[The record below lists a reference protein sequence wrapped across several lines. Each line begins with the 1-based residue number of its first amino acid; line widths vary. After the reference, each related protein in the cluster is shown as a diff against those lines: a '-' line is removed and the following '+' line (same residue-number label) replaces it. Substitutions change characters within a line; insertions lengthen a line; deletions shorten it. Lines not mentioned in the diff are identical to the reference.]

1 MNKQIYAD
9 NAATTKLDP
18 IAFEAM
24 KPFLAEEYGNPS
36 QPYSFSRMPKKA
48 IQEAREI
55 IASCIGAYP
64 EEIFFTSGGSESDNW
79 ALKSTAFCDKKHRA
93 TITTAFEHHAILN
106 TAKTL
111 EMMDHPVAYL
121 WPNQE
126 GTILPET
133 LLQYITD
140 ETLMVSIMC
149 ANNEL
154 GSIQPIRELCSIA
167 HEHGSLFHTDAVQAV
182 GHIPIDVHALG
193 VDMLSASA
201 HKFNG
206 PRGIGFLYVKQ
217 GINLQPFIDGGAQE
231 KGHRAGTENTASIV
245 AMAAALHNNC
255 LLLEENRKKLE
266 KLGQQLL
273 MGLHTAGIKFT
284 KNGGENTLPGL
295 LSLAFPGASGEVLL
309 HRLDLM
315 GIAVS
320 TGSACDSK
328 NTEISHVLKAIR
340 LDEEAAL
347 GTIRVSLGKYNNE
360 EEIESIIMALKK
372 VLRG

>member
-1 MNKQIYAD
+1 MKKLIYAD
-9 NAATTKLDP
+9 NAATTRLDP

-48 IQEAREI
+48 IQEARET

-79 ALKSTAFCDKKHRA
+79 ALKSTALYDKKHRE

-111 EMMDHPVAYL
+111 EVLDHPVAYL
-121 WPNQE
+121 CPNQE

-133 LLQYITD
+133 LRRHITD

-154 GSIQPIRELCSIA
+154 GSIQPIGELCTIA
-167 HEHGSLFHTDAVQAV
+167 HEYGALFHTDAVQAV
-182 GHIPIDVHALG
+182 GHIPLDVHALE

-206 PRGIGFLYVKQ
+206 PRGIGFLYVKR
-217 GINLQPFIDGGAQE
+217 GIKLQPFVDGGAQE
-231 KGHRAGTENTASIV
+231 SGHRAGTENTAYIV
-245 AMAAALHNNC
+245 AMAAALKKNC
-255 LLLEENRKKLE
+255 LSLEENKVKLRKLE
-266 KLGQQLL
+266 LRLL
-273 MGLHTAGIKFT
+273 HGLHSAGIRFI
-284 KNGGENTLPGL
+284 KNGGKNTLPGL
-295 LSLAFPGASGEVLL
+295 LSLSFPGASGEVLL

-328 NTEISHVLKAIR
+328 NTEISHVLKAIS
-340 LDEEAAL
+340 LNEEAAL

-360 EEIESIIMALKK
+360 EEIEQIIMALKK
-372 VLRG
+372 VLCS

>member
-1 MNKQIYAD
+1 MKKLIYAD
-9 NAATTKLDP
+9 NAATTRLDP

-48 IQEAREI
+48 IQEARET

-79 ALKSTAFCDKKHRA
+79 ALKSTALYDKKHRE
-93 TITTAFEHHAILN
+93 TITTSFEHHAILN

-111 EMMDHPVAYL
+111 EVLDHPVAYL
-121 WPNQE
+121 CPNQE

-133 LLQYITD
+133 LRRHITD

-154 GSIQPIRELCSIA
+154 GSIQPIGELCTIA
-167 HEHGSLFHTDAVQAV
+167 HEYGALFHTDAVQAV
-182 GHIPIDVHALG
+182 GHIPLDVHALG

-206 PRGIGFLYVKQ
+206 PRGIGFLYVKR
-217 GINLQPFIDGGAQE
+217 GIKLQPFVDGGAQE
-231 KGHRAGTENTASIV
+231 SGHRAGTENTAYIV
-245 AMAAALHNNC
+245 AMAAALKKNC
-255 LLLEENRKKLE
+255 LSLEENKVKLRKLE
-266 KLGQQLL
+266 LRLL
-273 MGLHTAGIKFT
+273 HGLHSAGIRFI
-284 KNGGENTLPGL
+284 KNGGKNTLPGL
-295 LSLAFPGASGEVLL
+295 LSLSFPGASGEVLL

-328 NTEISHVLKAIR
+328 NTEISHVLKAIS
-340 LDEEAAL
+340 LNEEAAL

-360 EEIESIIMALKK
+360 EEIEQIIMALKK
-372 VLRG
+372 VLCS